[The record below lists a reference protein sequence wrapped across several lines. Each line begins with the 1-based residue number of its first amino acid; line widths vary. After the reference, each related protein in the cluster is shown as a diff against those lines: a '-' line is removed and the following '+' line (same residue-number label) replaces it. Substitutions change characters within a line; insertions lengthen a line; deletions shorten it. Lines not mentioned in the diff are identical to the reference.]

1 MRDERV
7 SMERDA
13 VESMQRNLNRG
24 EPAIVASY
32 GLIGA
37 IMLLGGAGS
46 AADRYLGTGPWCLL
60 AGLIA
65 GLANRILSARP
76 RPPPLT
82 ATSVRRAMS
91 CHDDAGRSVTCV
103 PDAPGSAALAPP
115 SASPLRRAS
124 RFG

>member
-82 ATSVRRAMS
+82 ATSVRRAMAY
-91 CHDDAGRSVTCV
+91 HVDAGRSVTCLA
-103 PDAPGSAALAPP
+103 DAPGNAALAPP
-115 SASPLRRAS
+115 ADSPFKSVATS
-124 RFG
+124 G

>member
-1 MRDERV
+1 MREERV

-37 IMLLGGAGS
+37 IMLLGGAGL
-46 AADRYLGTGPWCLL
+46 AADRYLGTGPWSLL

-65 GLANRILSARP
+65 GLAIGFYRLAR
-76 RPPPLT
+76 
-82 ATSVRRAMS
+82 V
-91 CHDDAGRSVTCV
+91 
-103 PDAPGSAALAPP
+103 
-115 SASPLRRAS
+115 LRR
-124 RFG
+124 